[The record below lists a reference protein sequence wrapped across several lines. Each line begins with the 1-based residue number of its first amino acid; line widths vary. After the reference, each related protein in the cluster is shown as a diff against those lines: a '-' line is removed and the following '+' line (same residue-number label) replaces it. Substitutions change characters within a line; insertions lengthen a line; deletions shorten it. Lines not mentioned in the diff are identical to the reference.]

1 MTLSGRTKPT
11 KTNNALY
18 ATPAFVS
25 GDQFGQQLIPEAPG
39 TNSFQPTNG
48 GTMAITPYT
57 HVRIMMNATLHLGI
71 FVLLLTLLMTE
82 CITRL
87 IAVKLAMEAIPTEPL
102 INPDQMHRVR
112 LLRTLSPEEVKL
124 AATTTGYP
132 KTIIMMSAI
141 ARFIMNGVMFL
152 FLCSWQLKTNIV
164 STLPTKPTAKM
175 TAMTTIY
182 TIRPVSFGRSCGSWL
197 ASIVCDVLGA

>member
-11 KTNNALY
+11 KTNNVLY
-18 ATPAFVS
+18 ATPAFVP

-82 CITRL
+82 CITKL

-102 INPDQMHRVR
+102 INPDQMHWVR
-112 LLRTLSPEEVKL
+112 LLRMLSPEEVKL

-152 FLCSWQLKTNIV
+152 FLCSGQLKTNIV

-182 TIRPVSFGRSCGSWL
+182 TIRPVSFGRCGSWL